1 MGINE
6 DELDKLAEN
15 AREEID
21 RLRGT
26 TPGSIEE
33 QKPTSPVP
41 GSFTWNGQ
49 LMQTIASGPVGV
61 AGTGGAGGWAS
72 QAGSQL
78 TTPNLGG
85 DYYDM
90 AYTQTQTLKHDK
102 GVCQESYDK
111 GYADGLKALSTPP
124 PSTD

>member
-21 RLRGT
+21 RLRGI
-26 TPGSIEE
+26 PEISEE
-33 QKPTSPVP
+33 QKSTSPVP
-41 GSFTWNGQ
+41 GSFTWSGQ
-49 LMQTIASGPVGV
+49 LMQTTASGIVGV
-61 AGTGGAGGWAS
+61 AGAGGAGGWAS
-72 QAGSQL
+72 QAGPQL
-78 TTPNLGG
+78 TPKITIGG
-85 DYYDM
+85 YNDGM
-90 AYTQTQTLKHDK
+90 AYIQTQPIKHDK